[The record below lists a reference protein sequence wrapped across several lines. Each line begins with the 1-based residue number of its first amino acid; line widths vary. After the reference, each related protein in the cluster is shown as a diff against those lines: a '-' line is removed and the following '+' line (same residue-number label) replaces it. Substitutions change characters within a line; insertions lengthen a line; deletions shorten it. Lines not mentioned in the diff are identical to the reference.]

1 MNNSLPLPL
10 KKPPSRA
17 TLSKA
22 AEPSEAVHPQFE
34 AVLEEV
40 RQLRA
45 AIAIYRKIVDKLLEK
60 KAA

>member
-10 KKPPSRA
+10 RKSPSRA

-22 AEPSEAVHPQFE
+22 AESKAEDPQFE

-45 AIAIYRKIVDKLLEK
+45 AIAVYRKIVDKLLEK

>member
-1 MNNSLPLPL
+1 MSTSLPLPL
-10 KKPPSRA
+10 RKPPSRA

-22 AEPSEAVHPQFE
+22 AESKAEEPQFE

-45 AIAIYRKIVDKLLEK
+45 AVAIYRKIVDRLLEE